1 MDDSIMEATNRW
13 LWKHSAPAEPGH
25 PNTTFLNVHISPFH
39 VEKYLSYKNYL
50 PAPATVSREKM
61 GFSAIL

>member
-1 MDDSIMEATNRW
+1 MTVSWKPLIGGYGNILPLLKQAT
-13 LWKHSAPAEPGH
+13 LT
-25 PNTTFLNVHISPFH
+25 NTTFLNVHISPFQ

-61 GFSAIL
+61 GFSAVL